1 MPPALAAMLQHS
13 LWNAHRP
20 IAYLRSVSNTHP
32 IETKNIRFAFWLN
45 TVFVLIELIGGLY
58 TNSLAILSDAFHDFG
73 DSISLGLA
81 WYFQIL
87 ATRGRD
93 GKYTYG
99 YRRFSLLGAL
109 FNGVILIVGS
119 VVIAFHAFD
128 RMDAPQTTL
137 SEGMA
142 LLAVMGIAINYFAM
156 KRLSHGHSLNEQT
169 LSLHLL
175 ADVLGWVAVLIGAVV
190 IYFTGWYAID
200 AWLSLLIAVYIT
212 YGAVKNVIESVNIIL
227 QKVPKGIDLERIETD
242 LRNIEGVDDMFD
254 LHVWTLDGERI
265 ILSVH
270 LVVPMA
276 ENREEVAAIRKEA
289 RAVLTQCGIRH
300 STIEINLPGEEYL
313 DEPDR

>member
-1 MPPALAAMLQHS
+1 MSGA
-13 LWNAHRP
+13 
-20 IAYLRSVSNTHP
+20 HP

-45 TVFVLIELIGGLY
+45 TAFVGIELVGGWY

-81 WYFQIL
+81 WYFQVL

-93 GKYTYG
+93 HNYTYG

-109 FNGVILIVGS
+109 FNGIILIVGS
-119 VVIAFHAFD
+119 VVIAFHAFE
-128 RMDAPQTTL
+128 RMDAPEATM

-142 LLAVMGIAINYFAM
+142 VLALFGIGINYLAM
-156 KRLSHGHSLNEQT
+156 RKLSHGHSLNERA

-175 ADVLGWVAVLIGAVV
+175 ADVLGWVAVLMGAVV

-200 AWLSLLIAVYIT
+200 AWLSLLIALYII

-227 QKVPKGIDLERIETD
+227 QKVPKGVDTDQIEAD
-242 LRNIEGVDDMFD
+242 LRSIDGVDDVFD

-276 ENREEVAAIRKEA
+276 ENRQEVALIRQQA
-289 RAVLTQCGIRH
+289 RTILNGCGIRH
-300 STIEINLPGEEYL
+300 STIEITLPGEEYL

>member
-1 MPPALAAMLQHS
+1 MS
-13 LWNAHRP
+13 NA
-20 IAYLRSVSNTHP
+20 HP

-45 TVFVLIELIGGLY
+45 TAFVLIELVGGWY

-81 WYFQIL
+81 WYFQLL

-93 GKYTYG
+93 EKYTYG

-109 FNGVILIVGS
+109 VNGLILIVGS
-119 VVIAFHAFD
+119 VVIAYHAFD
-128 RMDAPQTTL
+128 RLDSPQATM

-142 LLAVMGIAINYFAM
+142 LLAVLGIAINYVAM
-156 KRLSHGHSLNEQT
+156 RKLSHGHSLNERT

-175 ADVLGWVAVLIGAVV
+175 ADVLGWVAVLIGAAV
-190 IYFTGWYAID
+190 IYFTSWYAVD

-212 YGAVKNVIESVNIIL
+212 YGAVKNVIESINIIL
-227 QKVPKGIDLERIETD
+227 QKVPKGIDLDRIEND
-242 LRNIEGVDDMFD
+242 LRTLDGVDDVFD

-276 ENREEVAAIRKEA
+276 ESREEVADIRRRA
-289 RAVLTQCGIRH
+289 RTVLAECGIRH
-300 STIEINLPGEEYL
+300 STIEINLPGEEDL